1 MFSVTFIKRPILAI
15 VISLIIIVSGLVS
28 LAVLPISEYPD
39 VAPPSVNVS
48 ATYTGANAYVV
59 ENTVTRVLED
69 KLNGIKGV
77 IYMDSS
83 STSNGSSSINVYFE
97 PGYDIDIGAVDVQ
110 NKVSTASSSLPPE
123 VTQQGV
129 IVNKKSPSIVCLIT
143 ITGDE
148 RYDAA
153 FLSNFVNIN
162 ILDEIKRI
170 KGVGDAQNLGERK
183 YSIRVWLNPDKIKE
197 MGLTPM
203 DVVNSIKSQNKQA
216 SIGKIGGNP
225 SFDDQ
230 KQVFTLTT
238 DGRLSD
244 VDEFKDIVVKYK
256 KDGSLVRLSDV
267 SSIVLGSETYDW
279 NSISAKKPT
288 GLIGVY
294 QLGDANALEIRE
306 KIQQVMEKLASRF
319 PDGVAW
325 SIPYDT
331 TKYVNVAIKNV
342 VVNLFMAI
350 ALVILIILIFLGS
363 WRPTVIASVAI
374 PVSLVGAFAA
384 MQVAGGFSINF
395 LTLFGLI
402 LAIGI
407 VVDDVILVVENVEV
421 LMEKEPDLTMP
432 QVVKKSMI
440 ELIGPI
446 ISTTLVLVAVFVP
459 VSMLPGIT
467 GSLYQQ
473 FALTISFAVMVSS
486 LNALTL
492 SPALSAIIIKRRKEG
507 EQKLLFFRKFDQI
520 LDKITEFYTK
530 AITFFIKVRYFVAI
544 GIGVVFYLTYF
555 LFTAIPTGFVP
566 SEDKG
571 VCMVSLNLKPGTS
584 LNETTKIRKEL
595 EDIIYSI
602 DEIEN
607 VVSIDGY
614 NIVTSSFDSSA
625 AAMFVSFKDWSQ
637 RTGQGQDVNGIIKKI
652 QTKTANISNANIAA
666 FNLPGIP
673 GIGAVG
679 GFDFRVQDF
688 LSGDL
693 ATFEGYANQLIQEAI
708 KDPRIMY
715 AYTTFSSNYPMYDL
729 KIDREKA
736 NALGVNM
743 SDLFTTMQIY
753 LGSIYVN
760 DFTKFGKVF
769 RVFVQAD
776 KEYRS
781 KKADINKL
789 FVKNA
794 QGKMV
799 PLSALVQVKE
809 IIGPQNVTHYNLYRS
824 IQINGVPN
832 YMQGYSS
839 GDAMKAME
847 EIAQRVLPS
856 SYGYEWSGM
865 SFQEKIAGNAQIYVV
880 IFVTLVVF
888 LVLAAQYESWI
899 LPLMILISVP
909 MVIGGAVAGLIWAH
923 MPLNTFAQ
931 VGLVL
936 LVALAAKNA
945 ILIVE
950 FAKEQRESG
959 QSIIDS
965 AINAGRLRFRAI
977 MMTILSFLFGIF
989 PLAFAT
995 GAGSVT
1001 QQSIGIVLMFGMV
1014 AATFIST
1021 LFVPV
1026 LYVLLES
1033 MREKF
1038 VSVEEE
1044 IARRESL

>member
-15 VISLIIIVSGLVS
+15 VISLIIIISGLVS
-28 LAVLPISEYPD
+28 LGILPISEYPD
-39 VAPPSVNVS
+39 VAPPTVKVS
-48 ATYTGANAYVV
+48 ATYTGANAFVV
-59 ENTVTRVLED
+59 EDTVTRVLED

-77 IYMDSS
+77 IYMDST
-83 STSNGSSSINVYFE
+83 STSSGRSDINVYFK

-110 NKVSTASSSLPPE
+110 NKVSTATASLPPE
-123 VTQQGV
+123 VVAQGV
-129 IVNKKSPSIVCLIT
+129 IVDKQSPSIVCLIT

-148 RYDAA
+148 RYDAS

-162 ILDEIKRI
+162 VLDEIKRI
-170 KGVGDAQNLGERK
+170 PGVGKAENMGEKK
-183 YSIRVWLNPDKIKE
+183 YSIRVWLNPDKIKAL
-197 MGLTPM
+197 GLTPL
-203 DVVNSIKSQNKQA
+203 DVVNAVKSQNKQA
-216 SIGKIGGNP
+216 SIGKVGGMP
-225 SFDDQ
+225 SFKNQ
-230 KQVFTLTT
+230 KQEFTLTT
-238 DGRLSD
+238 EGRLKD
-244 VDEFKDIVVKYK
+244 VAEFKKIVLKHK
-256 KDGSLVRLSDV
+256 DDGSLVYLSDV
-267 SSIVLGSETYDW
+267 SRVILGSESYDW
-279 NSISAKKPT
+279 NAISGQKPA

-294 QLGDANALEIRE
+294 QLGDANALDIRKKVQE
-306 KIQQVMEKLASRF
+306 TMERLERRF
-319 PDGVAW
+319 PAGVHW
-325 SIPYDT
+325 SVPYDT
-331 TKYVNVAIKNV
+331 TKYVKVAIKNV
-342 VVNLFMAI
+342 VVNLFMAV
-350 ALVILIILIFLGS
+350 ALVILIIFVFLGS

-374 PVSLVGAFAA
+374 PVSLIGTFAV
-384 MQVAGGFSINF
+384 MQMAHGFSINF

-421 LMEKEPDLTMP
+421 LLEKEPDLTVP

-459 VSMLPGIT
+459 VSLLPGIT
-467 GSLYQQ
+467 GALYQQ
-473 FALTISFAVMVSS
+473 FALTISFAVMISS

-492 SPALSAIIIKRRKEG
+492 SPALSSIIIKRRKKG
-507 EQKLLFFRKFDQI
+507 EEKFILFKKFDEI
-520 LDKITEFYTK
+520 FEKITDKYTK
-530 AITFFIKVRYFVAI
+530 AITFFIQVRYIVLLLI
-544 GIGVVFYLTYF
+544 GGIFYLTYY
-555 LFTAIPTGFVP
+555 LFTVTPTGFVP

-571 VCMVSLNLKPGTS
+571 VCIVSASLKPGTS
-584 LNETTKIRKEL
+584 LVQTEKMRQQIEKRLYNIP
-595 EDIIYSI
+595 
-602 DEIEN
+602 EIQN
-607 VVSIDGY
+607 VVVVDGY
-614 NIVTSSFDSSA
+614 NIVTSSLDSASV
-625 AAMFVSFKDWSQ
+625 AMFVTLTDWSK
-637 RTGQGQDVNGIIKKI
+637 RTQADQSVDAIITKI
-652 QTKTANISNANIAA
+652 RKATADLSDANIAA

-679 GFDFRVQDF
+679 GFDFRLQDY

-693 ATFEGYANQLIQEAI
+693 ATFKHYADEVVKEANA
-708 KDPRIMY
+708 DPRISH
-715 AYTTFSSNYPMYDL
+715 AFTTFSINYPMYDIT
-729 KIDREKA
+729 IDREKA

-743 SDLFTTMQIY
+743 ADLFSTMQIY
-753 LGSIYVN
+753 LGSVYVN

-781 KKADINKL
+781 DKNDISKL
-789 FVKNA
+789 FVKNVK
-794 QGKMV
+794 GKMV
-799 PLSALVQVKE
+799 PLSALIKINE
-809 IIGPQNVTHYNLYRS
+809 ITGPQNLTHYNMYRS
-824 IQINGVPN
+824 IQINGAAAV
-832 YMQGYSS
+832 GHSS
-839 GDAMKAME
+839 GEAMKAMQ
-847 EIAQRVLPS
+847 EIANRVLPK

-865 SFQEKIAGNAQIYVV
+865 SYQEKLAGNAQIYVV

-899 LPLMILISVP
+899 LPLMILLSVP
-909 MVIGGAVAGLIWAH
+909 MVIAGAVGGLLWAG

-950 FAKEQRESG
+950 FAKELRESG
-959 QSIIDS
+959 EGIIEA

-995 GAGSVT
+995 GAGAIT

-1026 LYVLLES
+1026 LYVLLET

-1038 VSVEEE
+1038 VSVEDEV
-1044 IARRESL
+1044 ARRESL